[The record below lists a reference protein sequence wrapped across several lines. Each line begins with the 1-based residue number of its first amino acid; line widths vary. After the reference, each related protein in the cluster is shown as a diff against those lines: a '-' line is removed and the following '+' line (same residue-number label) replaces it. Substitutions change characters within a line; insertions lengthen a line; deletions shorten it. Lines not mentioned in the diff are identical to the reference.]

1 MPGNFGKSFDTFCP
15 LGPWIVTADEVAD
28 AHDLHVQY
36 RVNGEIRH
44 DYNTSDME
52 HRIPELISTMSSI
65 MTLKPGD
72 LFMCG
77 TNHQGLGPL
86 QDGDIGE
93 IEIDVIGKFSNT
105 VVDELKREWPRGVE
119 ALAAGSVRASR
130 TASS

>member
-1 MPGNFGKSFDTFCP
+1 
-15 LGPWIVTADEVAD
+15 
-28 AHDLHVQY
+28 
-36 RVNGEIRH
+36 
-44 DYNTSDME
+44 ME

-105 VVDELKREWPRGVE
+105 VVDELKREWPRGV
-119 ALAAGSVRASR
+119 
-130 TASS
+130 